1 MAGKYEAEG
10 TGLHDWVTR
19 KNVYTGVIVLGAVI
33 AAVLITLGI
42 VTIDDIKTF
51 IELTVYLVGILGGV
65 AAMIAAAIAK
75 NNVVPPAVD
84 PNLRAGDDGTHADY
98 LN

>member
-19 KNVYTGVIVLGAVI
+19 KNVYTAVIVLGALV
-33 AAVLITLGI
+33 AAALITLGI
-42 VTIDDIKTF
+42 ITVDDIKSF

-65 AAMIAAAIAK
+65 AAMIGAAIAK
-75 NNVVPPAVD
+75 NNVQPPEVGSDVLDHD
-84 PNLRAGDDGTHADY
+84 PNLRAGQ
-98 LN
+98 